1 VINPQF
7 RDANAHG
14 LGIAGVA
21 ERQKPDADVDEGK
34 GDSVSQSRKPFG
46 VGSKRSLLDCQLS
59 Q

>member
-7 RDANAHG
+7 RHAIAHR
-14 LGIAGVA
+14 LGITRVA
-21 ERQKPDADVDEGK
+21 ERQAPDADVDAGA